1 LRAPDGFFSCVL
13 SIIDSEEAGMID
25 PFVDFAVES
34 LGA

>member
-1 LRAPDGFFSCVL
+1 LRAPDGFFSCF

-25 PFVDFAVES
+25 PFVEFAVES